1 MVLSDGDQAIVRE
14 YLLGRLSDEERESF
28 EQRLMSEDDLFEELE
43 ISTGEV
49 IEEYR
54 AGELTQTERQWF
66 EGHFLTSTE
75 GRQRFML
82 AIALSRLQPSQQE
95 AERPTFFESLTSL
108 FKQHRWKVAT
118 ATSGLLVLIVAFL
131 LIPRPPGQTVT
142 GPTLT
147 PSLTNRGAGSQPTKI
162 ALPYDAAQLKL
173 RLLLPE
179 PSTPDARYK
188 AELDNRTEVNP
199 VTVVESDDGSVTV
212 SIPVE
217 LLPPGE
223 YSLILFRI
231 TNDGTSILIPRYYH
245 FNIQQS

>member
-14 YLLGRLSDEERESF
+14 FLLGRLSDEERESF
-28 EQRLMSEDDLFEELE
+28 EQRLMLEDDLFEELE

-82 AIALSRLQPSQQE
+82 AIALSRLQPSNPAQEE

-131 LIPRPPGQTVT
+131 LIPRPEGQTVI

-147 PSLTNRGAGSQPTKI
+147 PGISNRGAGSQPTKI
-162 ALPYDAAQLKL
+162 TLPSDAAQLKL

-188 AELDNRTEVNP
+188 AELDNRT
-199 VTVVESDDGSVTV
+199 
-212 SIPVE
+212 
-217 LLPPGE
+217 
-223 YSLILFRI
+223 
-231 TNDGTSILIPRYYH
+231 
-245 FNIQQS
+245 